1 MDTLSL
7 ERRLLGKFENTKQD
21 SEWFSEVFN
30 LKSILDTALNRDFLF
45 SNWMNSYQNALHFE
59 NEHSKELGVILD
71 LIVHVADILDDF
83 QDGAKEMDGG
93 EQLNEAVFI
102 LVFCIHTI
110 QERPLPL
117 KVKEQLQRTVT
128 QNMMSAFVGQ
138 QRDLTNV
145 SETTE
150 QYLTMVKEKAGTF
163 FKLATDM
170 LLTVATE
177 PVDKALWN
185 EASTLSTNL
194 GIYNQMLNDVDD
206 FLTLGEDI
214 RNRRHSLP
222 VLFSLGDHNLLVT
235 KYYQGQLTYDDLK
248 ENEDRVHQEIQRSGV
263 LSYCQYYLLYYEK
276 QCLRIIEKS
285 IFLKNKSELYPFIKR
300 RN

>member
-102 LVFCIHTI
+102 LVFLYPYHSSTSFTV
-110 QERPLPL
+110 QGER
-117 KVKEQLQRTVT
+117 
-128 QNMMSAFVGQ
+128 
-138 QRDLTNV
+138 
-145 SETTE
+145 TT
-150 QYLTMVKEKAGTF
+150 
-163 FKLATDM
+163 
-170 LLTVATE
+170 
-177 PVDKALWN
+177 
-185 EASTLSTNL
+185 STNS
-194 GIYNQMLNDVDD
+194 NAKHDV
-206 FLTLGEDI
+206 
-214 RNRRHSLP
+214 
-222 VLFSLGDHNLLVT
+222 
-235 KYYQGQLTYDDLK
+235 
-248 ENEDRVHQEIQRSGV
+248 
-263 LSYCQYYLLYYEK
+263 
-276 QCLRIIEKS
+276 S
-285 IFLKNKSELYPFIKR
+285 ICR
-300 RN
+300 TTA